1 MALAVVMVPLL
12 AGCGAKESVET
23 ALATP
28 LPSAAATQPPP
39 DDSPLATTVP
49 DASPST
55 PAATPAAA
63 AESEAAEPEIIAESS
78 NTVSDKEKQQILD
91 ELSSELDKAIGTLD
105 ELDEPDDSDLSA
117 DSIE

>member
-1 MALAVVMVPLL
+1 
-12 AGCGAKESVET
+12 VET

-49 DASPST
+49 DASPSS
-55 PAATPAAA
+55 PAATPAAS